1 MGVNGIYG
9 LSGSGID
16 VESMVKVGMMSKQN
30 EYDKMYKK
38 ETKMSWQKEAY
49 STVYTDLMNFGMNK
63 LTDYKLQSN
72 MNAMAATSSNES
84 SVAVTANGSAVA
96 MSHSVKVNS
105 VTSNAYL
112 MSTKAITRANTDS
125 TAKDSM
131 QLKDVMFSSLQA
143 SMTEEGKYI
152 LNGDTGNLVNGDD
165 VALSFK
171 LGNGTDSKE
180 ISFTYKELAEGK
192 TLNDLASEIKKS
204 GLNITA
210 SYDSVN
216 DSFSLYNTTGGS
228 ENKISLTMNN
238 DATATLFNHLHL
250 GQSSDGELTPF
261 DRTAS
266 LSGTVTNANT
276 GAPDSTA
283 LKDVL
288 LQGIAVNS
296 SDPEKY
302 DITKADGTTA
312 TVGKDDV
319 AFSFDVSDGS
329 TTKTISFTYGA
340 LASGQTLDALAS
352 DVNNFSG
359 FNVKASYSDGKFTLT
374 NDSTT
379 GSESVVSLTAKDD
392 GASALFQQLG
402 LSALSDNGGI
412 FTAGETQE
420 VAGQDGSIT
429 VDGRTYDGITTGKAT
444 IGGVTYNLLNKTDS
458 AVTVTVTQD
467 TDAIIDRVKQFVE
480 DYNAMLDELQDK
492 YHETVYSDYGV
503 LTKSQED
510 GMTKEQV
517 EKWNEKAKSGL
528 LNHDKYIGDII
539 SKMREALA
547 TPVEG
552 VTGKYNSA
560 FSIGIDTTNDRG
572 HIKLDDEKLK
582 KVLAQEPNSVY
593 EIFGKLDAND
603 DYNSNGVAQR
613 LGDVV
618 NKGMSKIKEY
628 AGTNTEA
635 ADGSTLGTKILEWQ
649 NKMSDFK
656 TKMTAFENL
665 LYEKYDAMEVALQR
679 LGMTLNYVTFGQS

>member
-72 MNAMAATSSNES
+72 MNAKAATSNNEN
-84 SVAVTANGSAVA
+84 SVAVAANGSAVA
-96 MSHSVKVNS
+96 MSHTVEVSS
-105 VTSNAYL
+105 VTINAYL
-112 MSTKAITRANTDS
+112 MSTDSITRANTDK
-125 TAKDSM
+125 TAKDSI
-131 QLKDVMFSSLQA
+131 QLKDVMFKDITSGYTIKGSDQFYAKMTESEDENHNKVYAFSSADGTKTAYVRTQTDNGKVTYQT
-143 SMTEEGKYI
+143 STDGKNWTDYTETDEEGKTISPNPITESYSVT
-152 LNGDTGNLVNGDD
+152 DAKGNTKPYAADE
-165 VALSFK
+165 VALSFVID
-171 LGNGTDSKE
+171 NGTTDTSGMTEEQLASYKKSHTV
-180 ISFTYKELAEGK
+180 SFTYAELAGGK
-192 TLNDLASEIKKS
+192 TLNDLATAIKKQ

-216 DSFSLYNTTGGS
+216 DSFSLYNLTGGKD
-228 ENKISLTMNN
+228 NKISLTMNN
-238 DATATLFNHLHL
+238 DATATLFNNLKL
-250 GQSSDGELTPF
+250 GQSS
-261 DRTAS
+261 
-266 LSGTVTNANT
+266 SGTLGDAKVF
-276 GAPDSTA
+276 G
-283 LKDVL
+283 KDVT
-288 LQGIAVNS
+288 
-296 SDPEKY
+296 E
-302 DITKADGTTA
+302 
-312 TVGKDDV
+312 
-319 AFSFDVSDGS
+319 
-329 TTKTISFTYGA
+329 
-340 LASGQTLDALAS
+340 
-352 DVNNFSG
+352 
-359 FNVKASYSDGKFTLT
+359 
-374 NDSTT
+374 
-379 GSESVVSLTAKDD
+379 
-392 GASALFQQLG
+392 
-402 LSALSDNGGI
+402 
-412 FTAGETQE
+412 E
-420 VAGQDGSIT
+420 VAGTDGSIK
-429 VDGRTYDGITTGKAT
+429 VDGRTYDGITTGKITVA
-444 IGGVTYNLLNKTDS
+444 GVTYSLLNKTTDP
-458 AVTVTVTQD
+458 VTVTVTQD

-582 KVLAQEPNSVY
+582 KVLAAEPNSVY

-618 NKGMSKIKEY
+618 NAGMSKIKEY

-635 ADGSTLGTKILEWQ
+635 ADGSTLGSKILEWQ